1 MRIQGV
7 AMVYGSNFLGRKKR
21 DVCCRAAPNDQQR
34 SLPWLPWLRGDA
46 SIIAKVVLP
55 ALAENFEK
63 W

>member
-1 MRIQGV
+1 
-7 AMVYGSNFLGRKKR
+7 MVYGSNFLGRKKR